1 MDWIIFAAQVFL
13 GIAAFGSGVMKIIPG
28 ETVPKKNFA
37 KMQLPAWWLAPIG
50 MLEALCG
57 IGLLIGFWWPTVA
70 AISAALMACTML
82 GAVSAHV
89 RSLIF
94 LGKKY
99 DGYPAL
105 VLLVIS
111 AGVLIGRW
119 VDLAVLVS

>member
-1 MDWIIFAAQVFL
+1 MDWMIIAAQVFL
-13 GIAAFGSGVMKIIPG
+13 GIASFGSGVLKIIPG

-57 IGLLIGFWWPTVA
+57 VGLLIGFWWPTVA

-82 GAVSAHV
+82 GAVGAH
-89 RSLIF
+89 IIQDQ
-94 LGKKY
+94 KY

-105 VLLVIS
+105 LLLIIS

-119 VDLAVLVS
+119 ADLAVLVS